1 MYTLIY
7 GRPPFE
13 SKDVKE
19 TYKKIKSGIF
29 TFPDTLSVSQSLKE
43 LIVGTLQRDPMKRP
57 TIK

>member
-29 TFPDTLSVSQSLKE
+29 TFPDNLTVSQSLKD
-43 LIVGTLQRDPMKRP
+43 LIVGALQKDPAKRP
-57 TIK
+57 TVK